1 MVEQQ
6 FDQDLEQQEYE
17 RGRNQKQAYL
27 IQHIVD
33 AGHDANL
40 FAQHLDNKIENGVNI
55 DNWTFEGLVDAVN
68 EFVNKVTFPQE
79 AENTV
84 E

>member
-1 MVEQQ
+1 
-6 FDQDLEQQEYE
+6 
-17 RGRNQKQAYL
+17 
-27 IQHIVD
+27 VD

-68 EFVNKVTFPQE
+68 EFVNKVTFP
-79 AENTV
+79 
-84 E
+84 